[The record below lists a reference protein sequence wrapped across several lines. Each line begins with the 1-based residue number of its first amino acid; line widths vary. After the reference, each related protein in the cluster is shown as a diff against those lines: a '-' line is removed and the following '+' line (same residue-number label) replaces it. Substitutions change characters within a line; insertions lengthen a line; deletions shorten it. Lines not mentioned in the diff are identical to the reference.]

1 MSLGSLECFSWVCL
15 QDGTGV
21 FPLASLF
28 MTQKENDDFMEC
40 CDDQVCPSEVIRVIV
55 AERGE
60 YGDLVNRHRS

>member
-1 MSLGSLECFSWVCL
+1 M
-15 QDGTGV
+15 

-28 MTQKENDDFMEC
+28 MTQKKNDDSMEH